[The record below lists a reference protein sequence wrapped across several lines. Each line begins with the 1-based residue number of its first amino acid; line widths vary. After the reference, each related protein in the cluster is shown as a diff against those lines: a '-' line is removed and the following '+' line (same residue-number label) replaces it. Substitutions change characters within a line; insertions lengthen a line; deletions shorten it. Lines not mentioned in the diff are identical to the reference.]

1 MILIN
6 GSNFIDGLNGL
17 VLGYF
22 SLVILII
29 FKLDLIYSVGFLE
42 EKLFYFVL
50 IIFFILILNLLNK
63 LFLGDSGAYSFSF
76 LIGFILIQIYNN
88 NQIISLTLLYYY
100 CGIHVLKI
108 CSL

>member
-29 FKLDLIYSVGFLE
+29 FKLDLIYSVGFLGRE
-42 EKLFYFVL
+42 IILFYFNY
-50 IIFFILILNLLNK
+50 IFYFNFK
-63 LFLGDSGAYSFSF
+63 F
-76 LIGFILIQIYNN
+76 
-88 NQIISLTLLYYY
+88 T
-100 CGIHVLKI
+100 
-108 CSL
+108 